1 MVRQSRGRRWARQGL
16 NLWRAGGWGRVLL
29 GLVPL
34 LVMLPHDLG
43 IVQYGTVTR
52 LEQQVHDVMLMHGRA
67 PATSS
72 SRGRMSLQ
80 PYPRRQTLS
89 MPTLC
94 TKGRWLLKPS
104 LFPLCTVPCRAADS
118 SLLLLEAICCR
129 IYVWLR
135 KNLP

>member
-34 LVMLPHDLG
+34 LVMLPHALG

-67 PATSS
+67 PATLDERIVSS
-72 SRGRMSLQ
+72 MSTSKACSNMAAG
-80 PYPRRQTLS
+80 P
-89 MPTLC
+89 
-94 TKGRWLLKPS
+94 G
-104 LFPLCTVPCRAADS
+104 RAACWP
-118 SLLLLEAICCR
+118 A
-129 IYVWLR
+129 
-135 KNLP
+135 

>member
-34 LVMLPHDLG
+34 LVMLPHALG

-67 PATSS
+67 PAHA
-72 SRGRMSLQ
+72 G
-80 PYPRRQTLS
+80 
-89 MPTLC
+89 
-94 TKGRWLLKPS
+94 
-104 LFPLCTVPCRAADS
+104 
-118 SLLLLEAICCR
+118 
-129 IYVWLR
+129 
-135 KNLP
+135 